1 MYSEH
6 IHEVQTIINGLIGWI
21 NGLDYL
27 IILLKNLYSITY
39 SYSYKSE
46 LSNSPTHQNHNKK
59 VLLFVLNNIIILYAR
74 QKKFEFCM

>member
-6 IHEVQTIINGLIGWI
+6 THEGRAIID
-21 NGLDYL
+21 DYL
-27 IILLKNLYSITY
+27 IILLKNVNNITY

-46 LSNSPTHQNHNKK
+46 LSNSPTHQIHNKK
-59 VLLFVLNNIIILYAR
+59 VLLFVLNNIIILYAC

>member
-6 IHEVQTIINGLIGWI
+6 THEVQAIVDG
-21 NGLDYL
+21 YL
-27 IILLKNLYSITY
+27 IILHKNVNNITY

-46 LSNSPTHQNHNKK
+46 LSNSPTHQIHNKK
-59 VLLFVLNNIIILYAR
+59 VLLFALNNIIILYAS